1 MWWDVPSRLVLEL
14 SACSVLGWKSPIHV
28 GAFIVET
35 EHHPNSR
42 TLSPPLHWQWLKD
55 CLLWSDALVLRVTS
69 WHVRCTRW
77 RKPTRMPTF
86 QVLFGQALAYTRRYG
101 KPLGGHILTCSVLQ
115 IDWIFPFYTQTRCE
129 VLVYRCRDVLRNC
142 SGLAVEKL
150 SRSCC
155 QWWSAWLQKTSS
167 NSLAKRQ
174 AHDIPWLWLRT
185 RQTFRHNTCVKLSP
199 ETKHHSE
206 SAKTTVTAEE
216 MVARLFC
223 WFCPV
228 LHHLETS

>member
-86 QVLFGQALAYTRRYG
+86 QVLFGQALAYTRHYG

-115 IDWIFPFYTQTRCE
+115 IDWTFSILYTSQMWGVGLSLQRRFAKLLRTGCGKTLAFVLPVVERMTAKNFIKQSRKKAGPWHPMTMTQNKTNLSAQHLCQTFTG
-129 VLVYRCRDVLRNC
+129 D
-142 SGLAVEKL
+142 
-150 SRSCC
+150 
-155 QWWSAWLQKTSS
+155 KTS
-167 NSLAKRQ
+167 
-174 AHDIPWLWLRT
+174 
-185 RQTFRHNTCVKLSP
+185 FRERKNYCN
-199 ETKHHSE
+199 
-206 SAKTTVTAEE
+206 
-216 MVARLFC
+216 C
-223 WFCPV
+223 WRKG
-228 LHHLETS
+228 S